1 MTDMIERVARA
12 IGYGMASTVSGN
24 NMPHMSGDPR
34 DRIPPVRRKA
44 FDRAVMLAASAAIA
58 AMRECE
64 LVVRDDEGHVVH
76 ELRGAPNDIW
86 QHMITAALSQD
97 KGE

>member
-12 IGYGMASTVSGN
+12 IKAACALPGTKPVARLSDV
-24 NMPHMSGDPR
+24 
-34 DRIPPVRRKA
+34 DR
-44 FDRAVMLAASAAIA
+44 RAARAAIE

-64 LVVRDDEGHVVH
+64 LVVRNDDGHVVH

-86 QHMITAALSQD
+86 QHMITAALSQQE
-97 KGE
+97 KN